1 MCVCVRVY
9 MCAQVHACAQACVGR
24 RLGNLT
30 EGGRVVSRGT
40 VSKRRS
46 QNQRLSKKRSQTGE
60 QTQRRRRAEMEEMKE
75 GSPPRPQGL
84 GCEHGPQG
92 TGRRTVSLSQGAL

>member
-1 MCVCVRVY
+1 
-9 MCAQVHACAQACVGR
+9 
-24 RLGNLT
+24 
-30 EGGRVVSRGT
+30 
-40 VSKRRS
+40 
-46 QNQRLSKKRSQTGE
+46 
-60 QTQRRRRAEMEEMKE
+60 MEEMKE